1 MPAIR
6 LDTFKGEIPSYSD
19 NLLPNDASAYAL
31 DCHFDDGTLNPIMAS
46 LATGESVN
54 SNTKSMYRYED
65 QYWFSWSIDVDV
77 IKSPVARDP
86 WRRVYW
92 TDGVYPKVTYNTIFN
107 GSGSLP
113 SNSYQLGVP
122 SPTVSPTITQFTPPL
137 DIESAVTV
145 FYLATYVTEAGEEGA
160 PSPVSARVECAPIG
174 VEVDSSSVR
183 NITLSFENGVPKIV
197 DASGLAVTGFTYS
210 SGTLS
215 WSETAPASGKS
226 LSITA
231 SQVNNFGAMTPVVR
245 YSVKVVS
252 TAGTPVPNT
261 PVSGAP
267 TITITNDS
275 NNDGY
280 LVPSEIP
287 NNTVQIT
294 VLFNHDNLAL
304 GGYASLKIV
313 NGGGS
318 NIESESIGQV
328 TLSIQTPGI
337 NKSNIQRINLYRTA
351 SSGDFLLVANLPLSQ
366 STYVDKLSDGKLG
379 GVLSTE
385 TYSMPPDG
393 MKGLCSMPNGI
404 CAGFIQNEVLF
415 SEVYLPYAWPEEYRF
430 SIDYDIVAIEPIG
443 SSLVVGTTGDPYL
456 YTGISPGNIA
466 GQKLEISQACVSKA
480 SMLNIGYAVIYACP
494 DGLVA
499 VAPDG
504 IRLATEEI
512 IKPMQWRKML
522 DPSTIKAYRH
532 EAKYIGIHSTG
543 AFIFDIVNGD
553 FRHLNDSWNAGFTD
567 PKDDT
572 LYIVDKTN
580 GSIKRFR
587 GGTTPKTLTWKSK
600 EFDAIAKSFS
610 CCRIV
615 SDDITKVEFNLF
627 VDGSLVFTKPK
638 GQVKQT
644 FTLPFVMGDKWQFEL
659 KSDAR
664 IESVKIATSKQELKP

>member
-1 MPAIR
+1 MPVIR
-6 LDTFKGEIPSYSD
+6 LDTFKGEIPSYSA
-19 NLLPNDASAYAL
+19 NLLPNDASTYAL
-31 DCHFDDGTLNPIMAS
+31 DCHFDDGTLNPIMVN
-46 LATGESVN
+46 LATGDSVN

-65 QYWFSWSIDVDV
+65 QYWFSWGIDVDV

-107 GSGSLP
+107 GSGTLP

-122 SPTVSPTITQFTPPL
+122 APTVAPTITSFTTPV

-145 FYLATYVTEAGEEGA
+145 FYLTTYVTEAGEEGA
-160 PSPVSARVECAPIG
+160 PSPISARVECAPIG

-183 NITLSFENGVPKIV
+183 NLALSFENGVLKII
-197 DASGLAVTGFTYS
+197 DAAGVAVTGFTYTA
-210 SGTLS
+210 GNLEWT
-215 WSETAPASGKS
+215 EAAPASGKS
-226 LSITA
+226 ISVTA
-231 SQVNNFGAMTPVVR
+231 SQVDVFGAMTPSVR
-245 YSVKVVS
+245 YDAKVVA
-252 TAGTPVPNT
+252 TAGTPIPNT
-261 PVSGAP
+261 PVTGAP
-267 TITITNDS
+267 TISIVNDA

-280 LVPSEIP
+280 LVPAEIP
-287 NNTVQIT
+287 NNTVQISVT
-294 VLFNHDNLAL
+294 FDDADLVA

-318 NIESESIGQV
+318 NVESEATGQV
-328 TLSIQTPGI
+328 TVAIQTPGI
-337 NKSNIQRINLYRTA
+337 NKSNIQRINLYRTSA
-351 SSGDFLLVANLPLSQ
+351 SGDFLLVASLPISQ
-366 STYVDKLSDGKLG
+366 STYVDKIPDGSLSGILA
-379 GVLSTE
+379 TE
-385 TYSMPPDG
+385 TYTMPPEG
-393 MKGLCSMPNGI
+393 MRGLCSMPNGI

-522 DPSTIKAYRH
+522 DPSSIKAFRH

-553 FRHLNDSWNAGFTD
+553 FRHLNDSWDAGYTD

-615 SDDITKVEFNLF
+615 SDDIAKVEFNLF
-627 VDGSLVFTKPK
+627 VDGVLVFTKPK
-638 GQVKQT
+638 GQAKQT

>member
-1 MPAIR
+1 MPVIR
-6 LDTFKGEIPSYSD
+6 LETFKGEIPSYSA

-31 DCHFDDGTLNPIMAS
+31 DCHFDDGTLNPIS
-46 LATGESVN
+46 VNLDTGSSVN
-54 SNTKSMYRYED
+54 SNTKTLYRYED
-65 QYWFSWSIDVDV
+65 QYWFSWSDDVDA

-92 TDGVYPKVTYNTIFN
+92 TDGIYPKVTYNTIFN
-107 GSGSLP
+107 GAGTLP
-113 SNSYQLGVP
+113 SNSYKLGVP
-122 SPTVSPTITQFTPPL
+122 SPSNSPLISSFTPPL

-145 FYLATYVTEAGEEGA
+145 FYVTTYVTEAGEEGA
-160 PSPVSARVECAPIG
+160 PSPVSSRVECAPIG
-174 VEVDSSSVR
+174 VEVDSSSVK
-183 NITLSFENGVPKIV
+183 NISISIEGGAVKIIDSSGV
-197 DASGLAVTGFTYS
+197 AVTGFNYS
-210 SGTLS
+210 AGTLS
-215 WSETAPASGKS
+215 WDEKAPALDKS
-226 LSITA
+226 MSVSA
-231 SQVNNFGAMTPVVR
+231 SQVDVFGAASP
-245 YSVKVVS
+245 SVKYTEKVAA
-252 TAGTPVPNT
+252 TAGTPVPNA

-267 TITITNDS
+267 PITIVNDA
-275 NNDGY
+275 NNDGF
-280 LVPSEIP
+280 LTPSEIP
-287 NNTVQIT
+287 NGTIQIQIAFDHT
-294 VLFNHDNLAL
+294 KLSA

-318 NIESESIGQV
+318 DVISEETGQV
-328 TLSIQTPGI
+328 IVSLQPPGV
-337 NKSNIQRINLYRTA
+337 NLSNIVRTYLYRTA
-351 SSGDFLLVANLPLSQ
+351 ASGDFLLVANLPISQ
-366 STYVDKLSDGKLG
+366 STYIDKISDGQLG

-385 TYSMPPDG
+385 TYSMPPEG

-466 GQKLEISQACVSKA
+466 GQKLEIAQACVSKA
-480 SMLNIGYAVIYACP
+480 SMVNIGYAVIYACP

-522 DPSTIKAYRH
+522 DPSTIKAFRH

-553 FRHLNDSWNAGFTD
+553 FRHLSDTWQAGYTD
-567 PKDDT
+567 PQDDS

-580 GSIKRFR
+580 GKVKQFR
-587 GGTTPKTLTWKSK
+587 GGVLPRTLTWKSK
-600 EFDAIAKSFS
+600 DFDAIAKSFS
-610 CCRIV
+610 CCRII
-615 SDDITKVEFNLF
+615 SDDVTKIEFNLY
-627 VDGSLVFTKPK
+627 VDGDLVFTKPK

-659 KSDAR
+659 KSESR
-664 IESVKIATSKQELKP
+664 IESIKIATSKQELKP